1 MEADLARRVAPAMA
15 AASLAPTA
23 KSPMIERL
31 VAGQLIELE
40 TVAPGTWLR
49 VHAIVEIQ
57 NRQVVALRQ
66 VNGWVSA
73 NLVQAFGCN

>member
-1 MEADLARRVAPAMA
+1 
-15 AASLAPTA
+15 
-23 KSPMIERL
+23 MIERL